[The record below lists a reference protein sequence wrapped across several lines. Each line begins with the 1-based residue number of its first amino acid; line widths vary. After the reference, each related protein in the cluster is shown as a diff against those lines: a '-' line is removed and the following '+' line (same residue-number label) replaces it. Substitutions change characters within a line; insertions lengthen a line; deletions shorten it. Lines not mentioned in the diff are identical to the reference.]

1 MKNITKRM
9 VCFLLA
15 ACLILSLAAC
25 GGNNSSGNASV
36 NNAGNTDN
44 QGSDT
49 TNGHIKNLIVGT
61 ISQPEGTSI
70 LSQSGSL
77 GKFNYNSI
85 TYANFFYP
93 DENNDMQPYF
103 LDSYEISED
112 GCQLDMTFPTTAIWH
127 DGEPVTVDD
136 VVFTFE
142 YRRDVMGSKAL
153 RNLTE
158 VRVNSE
164 DSVTLI
170 FSQPDA
176 YYFVKNAT
184 LTMFVLPKHI
194 WEGIEDYDTYTG
206 EDAAIG
212 CGPYRYVS
220 TDLDAGTM
228 YFEAVPENAFLG
240 ELTVDAITL
249 KSYSTQEACLMAL
262 ANGEIDVIYDYASPV
277 SYTLLDVIAG
287 NEDVDPGE
295 SDFIGCAQVTMGM
308 SQGPNLDHAFREAAV
323 KSLNWELLS
332 QLCNGEYGQI
342 PGSGL
347 LPAAC
352 AGYDDSLWKM
362 YQDTDEANAILD
374 EAGYKDVDG
383 DGFREMP
390 DGSAFTYK
398 ITSQLSTSRQELFN
412 RIGEVLASSLQDVG
426 INAYYDQESLA
437 SEEVNNAMVADNAYD
452 MFIGYTTSGVA
463 TYRTAFWYFLPRD
476 IVGSGAMEWG
486 NSYNNEELNETYL
499 SLMEA
504 KNNDEYLEAV
514 RNLQHLVSE
523 ELFAFAVC
531 WEKCFFPYRTDKI
544 DGFQNYPSVGVVHAE
559 MFYQITAK

>member
-1 MKNITKRM
+1 MKVKR
-9 VCFLLA
+9 VFSLLLA
-15 ACLILSLAAC
+15 LLMCWGLVAC
-25 GGNNSSGNASV
+25 NADEGAT
-36 NNAGNTDN
+36 NAGNTDN

-49 TNGHIKNLIVGT
+49 TNGHIENLIVGT

-93 DENNDMQPYF
+93 DKNNDMQPYF

-158 VRVNSE
+158 VRVNGE
-164 DSVTLI
+164 DSVTLV

-184 LTMFVLPKHI
+184 LTMFVLPEHI
-194 WEGIEDYDTYTG
+194 WEGIEEYDTYTG

-240 ELTVDAITL
+240 ELTVDSITL
-249 KSYSTQEACLMAL
+249 KSYSTQDACLMAL
-262 ANGEIDVIYDYASPV
+262 ANGEIDVIYNYASPV

-287 NEDVDPGE
+287 NENVDPGE

-352 AGYDDSLWKM
+352 AGYDGSLWKM

-412 RIGEVLASSLQDVG
+412 RIGEVLAASLQDVG

-514 RNLQHLVSE
+514 KNLQHLASE